1 MESKSER
8 QKNFKYKKNKRSC
21 KILST
26 MEEIYSRTIHIE
38 EGERSGEYKGSS
50 SRI

>member
-1 MESKSER
+1 
-8 QKNFKYKKNKRSC
+8 
-21 KILST
+21 

-50 SRI
+50 SRIWEETECRSEKARKVRYGKRKRL